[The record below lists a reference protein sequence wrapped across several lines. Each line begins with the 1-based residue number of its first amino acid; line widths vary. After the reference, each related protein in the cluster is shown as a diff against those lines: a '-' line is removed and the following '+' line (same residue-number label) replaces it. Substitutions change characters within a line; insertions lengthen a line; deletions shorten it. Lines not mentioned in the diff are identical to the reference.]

1 MADTPKTGKVTMGS
15 ATGKNAIKR
24 VPAPAPKVTTS
35 KVTMGSSAIRRSRA
49 SAGNIRRVPAQPKT
63 IVDKVRAAGK
73 VDPKKSLGW
82 LYNLA
87 GSKLKSANLPSQAF
101 KERANGNVFIGGM
114 FIYSYDAKWKDE
126 LPWWDA
132 LPVVIPISLY
142 EDGWLGLNLHYL
154 APMLRARL
162 LDKLMDLRRRA
173 GTDRAYMKVSYEFL
187 KGAMEHQLIQ
197 PCIHRYLASHVRT
210 KVVRVEDVYW
220 DKVAML
226 PIQKFQKKSAREVW
240 RATQSRYSNRKKR

>member
-1 MADTPKTGKVTMGS
+1 MGS
-15 ATGKNAIKR
+15 AKGKNAIKR
-24 VPAPAPKVTTS
+24 VPAAPPKVTTS
-35 KVTMGSSAIRRSRA
+35 KVTMGSSTIRRARSPNA
-49 SAGNIRRVPAQPKT
+49 NIRRVAAQPKT
-63 IVDKVRAAGK
+63 IVDKVRSAGR

-87 GSKLKSANLPSQAF
+87 GSKLKAANLPDNAF

-114 FIYSYDAKWKDE
+114 FLYSYDAKWKEE

-132 LPVVIPISLY
+132 LPVVIPIALY
-142 EDGWLGLNLHYL
+142 NDGWLGLNLHYL

-162 LDKLMDLRRRA
+162 LDKLQDLRRRA

-187 KGAMEHQLIQ
+187 KGAMEHKLIQ

-210 KVVRVEDVYW
+210 KVVRVEDVHW

-226 PIQKFQKKSAREVW
+226 PIQKFQKKTAREVW
-240 RATQSRYSNRKKR
+240 RATQARYSKRAKS